1 MRPGCRASLIT
12 LGRSLLTAPSGT
24 AMALCL
30 IMLIRLMHCTASCL
44 ILILILIL
52 DGMLRLPAC
61 SIIDIHSIEHSIDST
76 RRRRLRVILHACAQ
90 RAALCAGRAGRSLHA
105 AV

>member
-12 LGRSLLTAPSGT
+12 LGRSLLTAPGRGT

-61 SIIDIHSIEHSIDST
+61 SIIDSRPI
-76 RRRRLRVILHACAQ
+76 A
-90 RAALCAGRAGRSLHA
+90 
-105 AV
+105 

>member
-30 IMLIRLMHCTASCL
+30 IIIIRLMHCTASCL

-61 SIIDIHSIEHSIDST
+61 SIIDSRPI
-76 RRRRLRVILHACAQ
+76 A
-90 RAALCAGRAGRSLHA
+90 
-105 AV
+105 